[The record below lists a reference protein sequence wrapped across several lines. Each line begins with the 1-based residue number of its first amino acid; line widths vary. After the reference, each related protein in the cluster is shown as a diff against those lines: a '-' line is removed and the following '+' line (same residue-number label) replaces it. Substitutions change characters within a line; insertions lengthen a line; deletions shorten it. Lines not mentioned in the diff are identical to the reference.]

1 MRDAI
6 DADAPSR
13 EVSDDGFRSWSQLY
27 QWAVNA
33 TTGAAAGEGAVPPK
47 EDVRTEAQIG
57 EDLVAAAEERKAVL
71 EAMAA
76 DLPEMEGEIA
86 VLEKAVAV
94 LKDSTSGAGEVENAL
109 EVVAELCHSGDNG
122 IDLHTIGGLEHVVR
136 LVHDGAA
143 PAAVHQAAGR
153 ALGTCVQNNP
163 PVAQAAVE
171 LQCVAPLLRQA
182 GKAEAPGA
190 TRARAL
196 MALAALV
203 DSPHLVEA
211 AEKESGMVV
220 EAVKMALEGGE
231 GVDGRRG
238 MLRALALS
246 EGLIR
251 AEGVWKERFQG
262 GVQAQ
267 VERIVGGSGE
277 EDVVEAASR
286 LARAMEL

>member
-1 MRDAI
+1 MHDAI

-13 EVSDDGFRSWSQLY
+13 EAADDGFRSLSQLY

-33 TTGAAAGEGAVPPK
+33 TTGASAGEDAAPREEVG
-47 EDVRTEAQIG
+47 RTEAQVG
-57 EDLVAAAEERKAVL
+57 EDVETAAAERQAVL

-76 DLPEMEGEIA
+76 DLPEMEGEIV

-94 LKDSTSGAGEVENAL
+94 LKDSASSAGEVENAL

-122 IDLHTIGGLEHVVR
+122 IDLHTIGGLYHVVR

-153 ALGTCVQNNP
+153 ALGTCAQNNP

-171 LQCVAPLLRQA
+171 LQCVTPLLRQA

-203 DSPHLVEA
+203 DSSHLVEA
-211 AEKESGMVV
+211 VEKESRMVV

-246 EGLIR
+246 EGLVR
-251 AEGVWKERFQG
+251 AAGIWKERFQG
-262 GVQAQ
+262 GVRAQ
-267 VERIVGGSGE
+267 VERIVVGGGE

-286 LARAMEL
+286 LAKAMEL